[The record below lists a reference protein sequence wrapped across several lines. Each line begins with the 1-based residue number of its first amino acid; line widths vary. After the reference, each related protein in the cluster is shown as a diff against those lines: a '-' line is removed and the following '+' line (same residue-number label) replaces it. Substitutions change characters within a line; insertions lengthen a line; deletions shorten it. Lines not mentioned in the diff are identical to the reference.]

1 MKTVVILL
9 VSVFMVFAAM
19 KTSAQE
25 VTVTKAD
32 PKASVSKNNTSG
44 SKVVQAAPLGGG
56 APGNHMTLNGIEG
69 QVYVGSDWPTG
80 TIVLKNAGIIDSYF
94 LRYDILA
101 DQMQFISG
109 KDTLA
114 FASPDE
120 LNTISFGGHT
130 FIYEIF
136 QCDNTVRKGYFELIE
151 PGKNRLLM
159 KRLVTYQIPDPKN
172 PEDKA
177 STKYYIDE
185 CYFISKPGK
194 PANKLICNRKSALN
208 ALNEHSDE
216 IQEYLRVTGNKVK
229 TPEDLKK
236 LVAYYNTLDE

>member
-1 MKTVVILL
+1 MKTAVILL

-25 VTVTKAD
+25 GTVAKAD
-32 PKASVSKNNTSG
+32 PKATVSKTNTSG
-44 SKVVQAAPLGGG
+44 SKDIHAAPLGGG
-56 APGNHMTLNGIEG
+56 APGTHLSLNGVEG
-69 QVYVGSDWPTG
+69 EIYVGSDWPTG
-80 TIVLKNAGIIDSYF
+80 TIVLTNGGIIDSYF

-109 KDTLA
+109 RDTLA
-114 FASPDE
+114 FASPQE

-130 FIYEIF
+130 FIYETF
-136 QCDNTVRKGYFELIE
+136 QCENTVRKGYFELIE

-159 KRLVTYQIPDPKN
+159 KRLVTYQLPDASKPD
-172 PEDKA
+172 DKA
-177 STKYYIDE
+177 SIKYYVDE

-194 PANKLICNRKSALN
+194 PANKLMCNRKSALSV
-208 ALNEHSDE
+208 LNEHNEE
-216 IQEYLRVTGNKVK
+216 IEEYLHITGNKVK